1 MNLPRVLTWIAYPPP
16 FLCIDSVFLLCHP
29 HPCVNVAN
37 HPTSPYVRAIAIIH
51 LTILTRCINVII
63 QLTSVTFCVNVVIS
77 PTILTCVLPWSAW
90 STPPP
95 NHLSL
100 LSPLQ
105 HCPRVLLLFSVLGMF
120 LFGGKFCIRADGS
133 GDCTCREILDPG
145 AGCKCTRMH
154 FNNFLWATVTVFQVS
169 QYLDSFSSTVKSRTP
184 MYLRDSSISAR
195 RAAAQKHVHTWMHL
209 FPGIYSQIL
218 LAYTH
223 SLFLFFLFLFL
234 TFSFPFNYSSF
245 TCFLNCPYTRKILT
259 HIHSHQSPTG
269 EVNRPKSV

>member
-1 MNLPRVLTWIAYPPP
+1 MDSSSTILPLYW
-16 FLCIDSVFLLCHP
+16 VFFPLCHP

-37 HPTSPYVRAIAIIH
+37 HPTSPHVRTNVIIQFTS
-51 LTILTRCINVII
+51 LTFCVNVII

-90 STPPP
+90 STLPP

-169 QYLDSFSSTVKSRTP
+169 QYLDSFSSTVKSRTT

-195 RAAAQKHVHTWMHL
+195 RAAAQKTCTYLEAL
-209 FPGIYSQIL
+209 FSGIYSQIL

-223 SLFLFFLFLFL
+223 PLSFFFPFLFYA
-234 TFSFPFNYSSF
+234 FSFPLNYSSF
-245 TCFLNCPYTRKILT
+245 THILNCPYTRKIPT
-259 HIHSHQSPTG
+259 HIHSHQSPP
-269 EVNRPKSV
+269 EKSTDQNQCR